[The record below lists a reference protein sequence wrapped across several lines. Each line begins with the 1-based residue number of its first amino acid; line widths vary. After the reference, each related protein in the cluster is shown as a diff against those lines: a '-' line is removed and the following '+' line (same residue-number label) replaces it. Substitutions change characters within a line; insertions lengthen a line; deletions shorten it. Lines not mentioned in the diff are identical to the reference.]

1 MEVFIGVVILAI
13 VIVGLYLRYSSSKVS
28 EDYFT
33 CSSCGHYVHKD
44 ATYCRKCRRDF
55 TGTQDLHTAKGITEV
70 YEG

>member
-1 MEVFIGVVILAI
+1 MVVFIGIVLIAT
-13 VIVGLYLRYSSSKVS
+13 VIVGLYLRYSTSEES

-44 ATYCRKCRRDF
+44 ATYCRKCKKKFSGTYDLQ
-55 TGTQDLHTAKGITEV
+55 TGIRITKV